1 MKHPFNVNADLEC
14 LLKKTNNL
22 KKKYQQLKNINI
34 KLLVIQY
41 LHSVNLMQQK
51 IS

>member
-1 MKHPFNVNADLEC
+1 MKHPFNVNADLEY